1 MKRILRKISKI
12 LFGLVFIVSSIFS
25 FGGCDST
32 GPIPDGEYEF
42 TDIGF
47 FGRYVYTENR
57 VQESYWRIEGDNA
70 EHWCSGSLGYKGKIV
85 EQGGAIYFRGYKY
98 LVVFDAIFFGNW
110 TKKGTEDIYLVEYNA
125 EEKSIIVELYTI
137 GE

>member
-1 MKRILRKISKI
+1 MKKISKI
-12 LFGLVFIVSSIFS
+12 LLGLVFIISSIFS
-25 FGGCDST
+25 FVGCDST

-47 FGRYVYTENR
+47 FGSYVYTENR

-85 EQGGAIYFRGYKY
+85 EQGGAIYFQGYKY

-110 TKKGTEDIYLVEYNA
+110 TKKGTEDIYLVEYNE